1 MATTPKPDP
10 VKAPTAKAAPAAPAS
25 TAPAPKAG
33 EPGGAGEPTGMFAP
47 PPAHAPHETTQP
59 LQPEALQTMAE
70 KASQH
75 ERELAPLKHALGK
88 AVASAAGAPD
98 HPLGDHTVVT
108 APPQAAGS
116 APAGSAHLQDQPP
129 LGTHPPIIPAA
140 PAASDTDTPT
150 RGIPKPIL
158 DPGKQITGGWGG
170 AGGFE
175 PQYYALDGTELRALV
190 LSIWKE
196 LAGQLD
202 IDLRFGIACTYPQVA
217 ARVTIEIT
225 GAHASAQV
233 NDVAFTVDSRVLLLT
248 GEKVDDQSTPA
259 DALRVEA
266 GLERPFK
273 RTIKT
278 ATGTFIVDR
287 DPGADP
293 LPVDIEHPPAA

>member
-1 MATTPKPDP
+1 
-10 VKAPTAKAAPAAPAS
+10 
-25 TAPAPKAG
+25 
-33 EPGGAGEPTGMFAP
+33 MFAP
-47 PPAHAPHETTQP
+47 PPPGAPHETTQP
-59 LQPEALQTMAE
+59 LAPETILTQAAKANLNE
-70 KASQH
+70 K
-75 ERELAPLKHALGK
+75 ELAPLKFALGK
-88 AVASAAGAPD
+88 AIASAAGAPD

-108 APPQAAGS
+108 APPSVAGN
-116 APAGSAHLQDQPP
+116 APAGSAHLQPQPP
-129 LGTHPPIIPAA
+129 LASHPPINPVIPAA

-158 DPGKQITGGWGG
+158 DPGKQITGGWGE

-196 LAGQLD
+196 LAGQLE

-217 ARVTIEIT
+217 AKVTIEIT

-233 NDVAFTVDSRVLLLT
+233 NDVAFTVESRVLLLA

-259 DALRVEA
+259 DALRVEV

-273 RTIKT
+273 RQIKT

-287 DPGADP
+287 DPGKDP
-293 LPVDIEHPPAA
+293 VSGSVSVPEALSDPNAVPPAA